1 MSNSNGQ
8 AQQVEIDLNE
18 PFPIVLKFKD
28 WNVILQMIAKAPWE
42 IADPLMRA
50 MREQIGNTI
59 QPRLAPRA
67 GSNGEQRIEP

>member
-59 QPRLAPRA
+59 QPRLAQHARP
-67 GSNGEQRIEP
+67 NGEQRVEQ

>member
-50 MREQIGNTI
+50 MREQIGNAI
-59 QPRLAPRA
+59 QPRLAPHARP
-67 GSNGEQRIEP
+67 NGEQRVEQ